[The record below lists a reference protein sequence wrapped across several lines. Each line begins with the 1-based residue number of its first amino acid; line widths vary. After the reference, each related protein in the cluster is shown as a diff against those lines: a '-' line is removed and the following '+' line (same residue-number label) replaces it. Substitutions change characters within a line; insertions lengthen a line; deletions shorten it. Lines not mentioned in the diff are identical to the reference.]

1 MAILAMALSSRAIST
16 GAARLA
22 PRRTEAQQPR
32 RGDLLVV
39 AGKKKSKRKDER
51 KAAKR
56 AETKALMS
64 KHNAADE
71 EDDDDDDAPAAPSG
85 PKPYEGTDTVMQSL
99 TICGSYKEKTG
110 EKLLEGTLMVQ
121 EAAEALFKAPFV
133 CASHDAD
140 DVFNYGNQ
148 AALSLWG
155 MTWNDFVGMPST
167 KSAEEDDGIQS
178 ERREL
183 LDKAAENGVIR
194 DYSGVRQA
202 SDGRKFRVD
211 GATVWTITDREGN
224 KTGQAVRFDSFTWL
238 GENGEEDKPMTVGE
252 GGELV
257 PAKEAVA
264 EAADVP
270 SPEDLAAA
278 VKAVDEQAAEVR
290 RLKDDE
296 GMSNS
301 DPEVQEAVSELL
313 ARKSALAALEEKVAA

>member
-16 GAARLA
+16 GAARLV
-22 PRRTEAQQPR
+22 PRRTESQQPR

-39 AGKKKSKRKDER
+39 AGKKKSKRKEER

-71 EDDDDDDAPAAPSG
+71 EDDTDDAPAAPSG

-121 EAAEALFKAPFV
+121 EASEALFKASFV
-133 CASHDAD
+133 CASHDAE

-155 MTWNDFVGMPST
+155 LSWNDFVGMPST
-167 KSAEEDDGIQS
+167 KSAEEDDSIQS

-252 GGELV
+252 GGELI

-270 SPEDLAAA
+270 SPEELAAA
-278 VKAVDEQAAEVR
+278 KNAVDEQAAEVR

-313 ARKSALAALEEKVAA
+313 ARKSALAVLEEEVSA